1 MESEQI
7 KRLAD
12 RATKQSA
19 AIVPAGEIIQQ
30 KKHIVSRAFV
40 ANRGFMTILLLALA
54 LLHLGFMLAELF
66 PWATPFAVKQT
77 LNRLPPAESLSP
89 VQTKLIASVV
99 RNVAI
104 YNGIVAGGLFYAAAA
119 GASAIDVARVL
130 LIGAAAAGIFGTVTL
145 KSVLPALQAL
155 IALIGCYLYR

>member
-1 MESEQI
+1 
-7 KRLAD
+7 
-12 RATKQSA
+12 
-19 AIVPAGEIIQQ
+19 
-30 KKHIVSRAFV
+30 
-40 ANRGFMTILLLALA
+40 MTILLFGLA

-66 PWATPFAVKQT
+66 PWSMPFAVKQT
-77 LNRLPPAESLSP
+77 LTRLPSVESLSP
-89 VQTKLIASVV
+89 VQTELIANVV

-119 GASAIDVARVL
+119 GTSAIDVARVL

-155 IALIGCYLYR
+155 IALVGCYLYR